1 MVVLNDPS
9 ARSYPRSIAT
19 DERFRRLTGAVRD
32 MCYDGRLQARQVA
45 NIMHAVGKM
54 SAAGKLATDD
64 VDIQDTLVS
73 LGKRVGPDR

>member
-1 MVVLNDPS
+1 
-9 ARSYPRSIAT
+9 
-19 DERFRRLTGAVRD
+19 

-73 LGKRVGPDR
+73 LGRAVQVEARVCKYGFSRTSFTLGL

>member
-1 MVVLNDPS
+1 
-9 ARSYPRSIAT
+9 
-19 DERFRRLTGAVRD
+19 
-32 MCYDGRLQARQVA
+32 
-45 NIMHAVGKM
+45 MHAVGKM